1 MSTATTSDSTGT
13 AAASSPT
20 GPLVSRR
27 PAGGTS
33 PGPIE
38 IAPPRGGAF
47 APLVSAVR
55 DGWVVARRN
64 VVNVRR
70 TPGALVTG
78 VAQPIIFVLILAF
91 VFGGALGGD
100 AYREFLIGGI
110 LAQTLTFNSSFTAV
124 YLAKD
129 LQSGLID
136 RFRALPMS
144 RVGVILGRTTSDLVT
159 SGISIVVIVA
169 CGLAIGWRV
178 HTGVGQVLVTFLLL
192 VLFAFATSWIGAA
205 IALTARSVEVAQ
217 SLGLLW
223 LFPVC
228 FISGA
233 FVSADT
239 LPGVLRTIAE
249 WNPVTAVATAVRQGF
264 GNAPPAGFEVADGWA
279 ADNATLYAFLCC
291 IAIIAVFAPVAV
303 GQYRRISKR

>member
-1 MSTATTSDSTGT
+1 MSTLQSDEKRAAATTAPVTG
-13 AAASSPT
+13 SGLQPSHPT
-20 GPLVSRR
+20 TVV
-27 PAGGTS
+27 
-33 PGPIE
+33 E
-38 IAPPRGGAF
+38 IPQPRGGVL

-159 SGISIVVIVA
+159 SGISIVVIVL

-178 HTGVGQVLVTFLLL
+178 DTGAGQVLLTFGLL

-233 FVSADT
+233 FVSADM

-264 GNAPPAGFEVADGWA
+264 GNEPPAGFEVADGWA
-279 ADNATLYAFLCC
+279 AQNATLYAFACC
-291 IAIIAVFAPVAV
+291 VAIIAVFAPIAV
-303 GQYRRISKR
+303 GQYRRISTR

>member
-1 MSTATTSDSTGT
+1 MSVITAFRDSG
-13 AAASSPT
+13 
-20 GPLVSRR
+20 V
-27 PAGGTS
+27 
-33 PGPIE
+33 I
-38 IAPPRGGAF
+38 
-47 APLVSAVR
+47 
-55 DGWVVARRN
+55 ARRN
-64 VVNVRR
+64 ITNVWR

-100 AYREFLIGGI
+100 SYREFLIGGI

-129 LQSGLID
+129 LQLGIID

-144 RVGVILGRTTSDLVT
+144 RLGVILGRTSSDLIT
-159 SGISIVVIVA
+159 SMISIVVIVV

-178 HTGVGQVLVTFLLL
+178 HSDIGMVALSFVLLL
-192 VLFAFATSWIGAA
+192 LFAFATSWIGAA

-233 FVSADT
+233 FVSADM
-239 LPGVLRTIAE
+239 LPGPLRVIAE

-264 GNAPPAGFEVADGWA
+264 GNTPPIGFETASGWA
-279 ADNATLYAFLCC
+279 AQNAFLYAFLCC
-291 IAIIAVFAPVAV
+291 IAIIAIFAPIAV
-303 GQYRRISKR
+303 GQYRRISRR

>member
-1 MSTATTSDSTGT
+1 MSLAT
-13 AAASSPT
+13 
-20 GPLVSRR
+20 
-27 PAGGTS
+27 
-33 PGPIE
+33 
-38 IAPPRGGAF
+38 
-47 APLVSAVR
+47 AVR
-55 DGWVVARRN
+55 DGGVIARRN

-91 VFGGALGGD
+91 VFGGALGGG

-144 RVGVILGRTTSDLVT
+144 RVGVILGRTTSDLAT
-159 SGISIVVIVA
+159 SVISIVVIVA
-169 CGLAIGWRV
+169 CGIGIGWRT
-178 HTGVGQVLVTFLLL
+178 HTGAGDVALTFALLL
-192 VLFAFATSWIGAA
+192 LFAFATSWIGAA

-233 FVSADT
+233 FVSAEM
-239 LPGVLRTIAE
+239 LPGPLRVIAE
-249 WNPVTAVATAVRQGF
+249 WNPVTAVAAAARQGF
-264 GNAPPAGFEVADGWA
+264 GNEPPAGFEIAGGWPA
-279 ADNATLYAFLCC
+279 ENALLYAFLCC
-291 IAIIAVFAPVAV
+291 VAIIAVFAPIAV
-303 GQYRRISKR
+303 GQYRRISRR